1 MSELNKPWAPSS
13 DLTIY
18 LILLSILLYF
28 IGLRDVE
35 VGSDTAAYFKYF
47 DYIKYGED
55 FEGAERIEIGFYWLT
70 QVIAYFTD
78 SKNAYLAVIFFIQF
92 VGITSAFNKKSE
104 LFKPYILLT
113 LVWLSYPFFYSI
125 TLNVIRQGLA
135 FVFVI
140 YAVDAKLQQK
150 KYAPY
155 FFLLLGATF
164 HYATFLYVISFLL
177 LALKVTTKRM
187 VLLWF
192 ACAICAG
199 IGLTQEFISWLFT
212 AALGNSPYFMSY
224 LDSSVN
230 NEYDVSFRF
239 HFVVFSALPIGYYYL
254 TQQFVAEEQGNTFI
268 FRLYLAMNTLYLFTI
283 SLPYSDRFAL
293 ASWLLIPFL
302 INLNFLYEIQAQK
315 IFAAIVSIL
324 SVVVFSY
331 YLLF

>member
-1 MSELNKPWAPSS
+1 MNLIESS
-13 DLTIY
+13 QIKSASLIGY

-28 IGLRDVE
+28 IGMREVE
-35 VGSDTAAYFKYF
+35 VGADTATYLKYF
-47 DYIKYGED
+47 DYIKYGDD
-55 FEGAERIEIGFYWLT
+55 FDGAERIEIGFYWLT
-70 QVIAYFTD
+70 QAIAYFTD
-78 SKNAYLAVIFFIQF
+78 SKSAYLAVIFFIQF
-92 VGITSAFNKKSE
+92 VGITSAFNKESE

-140 YAVDAKLQQK
+140 YAIDAKLQQK
-150 KYAPY
+150 KYAAY
-155 FFLLLGATF
+155 FLLLLGATF
-164 HYATFLYVISFLL
+164 HYATLLYAISFFL

-192 ACAICAG
+192 ACTICAG
-199 IGLTQEFISWLFT
+199 IGLTQEFISWLLS
-212 AALGNSPYFMSY
+212 ALLSGSSYFMSY
-224 LDSSVN
+224 IDSSVN
-230 NEYDVSFRF
+230 NEYDLGFRF
-239 HFVVFSALPIGYYYL
+239 HFVVFSALPIAYYYL
-254 TQQFVAEEQGNTFI
+254 TQQFVAEEQENTFV
-268 FRLYLAMNTLYLFTI
+268 FRLYLAMNTLYLFTT

-293 ASWLLIPFL
+293 ASWLLIPFM